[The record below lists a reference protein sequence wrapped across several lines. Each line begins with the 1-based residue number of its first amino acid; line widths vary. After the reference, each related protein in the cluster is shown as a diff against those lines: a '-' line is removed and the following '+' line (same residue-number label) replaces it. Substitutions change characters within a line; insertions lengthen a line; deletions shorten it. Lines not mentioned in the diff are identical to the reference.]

1 MVELLII
8 ADPFV
13 LSQHRNIPKLSDAA
27 VESVLARAALRSM
40 REEGYMATAS
50 SSITWSHDF
59 DSALTQAR
67 AKTRGILL
75 DFTAAPM

>member
-1 MVELLII
+1 MVELLIF
-8 ADPFV
+8 ADSFV
-13 LSQHRNIPKLSDAA
+13 LAQQGTIPEAQRCCGR
-27 VESVLARAALRSM
+27 VRS
-40 REEGYMATAS
+40 RPTGVTIEEEEDYMPTAS

-67 AKTRGILL
+67 ANKRGILL

>member
-1 MVELLII
+1 MT
-8 ADPFV
+8 
-13 LSQHRNIPKLSDAA
+13 
-27 VESVLARAALRSM
+27 
-40 REEGYMATAS
+40 MATAS

-67 AKTRGILL
+67 ANTRGILL

>member
-1 MVELLII
+1 MGSTVHLL
-8 ADPFV
+8 
-13 LSQHRNIPKLSDAA
+13 LNGNIPKLKTAT
-27 VESVLARAALRSM
+27 VESVFIVHALRSERRRIAM
-40 REEGYMATAS
+40 PTA

-67 AKTRGILL
+67 ANTRGILL

>member
-1 MVELLII
+1 M
-8 ADPFV
+8 P
-13 LSQHRNIPKLSDAA
+13 
-27 VESVLARAALRSM
+27 
-40 REEGYMATAS
+40 TAS

-67 AKTRGILL
+67 ATKRGILL